1 MDPTLGTGKRK
12 SLFGDLGKPTL
23 RGIRKCPKCGTFNGT
38 RGISCKNKQC
48 DVVFKERERKK
59 GHSAEAVKI
68 ITGSTFQ
75 LYSVRLRNRGPD
87 YRAFVQLPY
96 IQDVDGNPA
105 TVYDT
110 SVLVAASLCFV
121 DSCNKNG
128 NSDTNVVIKSEGN
141 ACVHIRSAISCS
153 QQAQPLGLK
162 NTILDGLQ
170 VNNEMKQAIWQLAT
184 ETSGP
189 VVQRV
194 TKSIM
199 VVKCKVTAKQPL
211 GFLHCAFYETLRN
224 RQQPDYK
231 FQCTCRAFKVR
242 NTHTRE
248 DASKR
253 CVHFYACVCA
263 FASDEKLA
271 EEFSHYI
278 NLDQTQSLAAV
289 TVPLSSDPVQDTQI
303 LSMYPDVED
312 SLSQVAATDTDTM
325 EVIIAEEDLLIPAS
339 PPEKKIKKDEL
350 AQTRSALLTLQE
362 HKQQPSSVSL
372 LTSLHTVT
380 SVAVTKDCTP
390 PPTVP
395 QPLQFQIQS
404 PSQPIASQPQAA
416 SIRHVTLK
424 NSSAPR
430 KISSYPVVLDEFSA
444 SISFQQWLASV
455 TERINQTMH
464 YGFSGTPDPLVFHAP
479 QLFFECLQQRISA
492 GTRKKRLPNFT
503 TGFVRKE
510 ALPLGSFTKYTWH
523 ITNIAQ
529 VKQIFDSNEISLDLT
544 RTFVENRGGTFE
556 PYEPPR
562 PDAFSESKHK
572 NHTPI
577 RPFELKTYLKVGL
590 ATDSKDATPFII
602 EWIPDILPRSH
613 IGELRIKFEY
623 GHQRNG
629 QIENRNSSVN
639 PSSAS
644 LPELTLQSQAVQFH

>member
-1 MDPTLGTGKRK
+1 MDPSLGPGKRK
-12 SLFGDLGKPTL
+12 SPFGDLGKPTL

-121 DSCNKNG
+121 DSCNRNG
-128 NSDTNVVIKSEGN
+128 NAETNTVMKSGVD
-141 ACVHIRSAISCS
+141 ACVHIRSAINCV

-162 NTILDGLQ
+162 NTILDSLQ
-170 VNNEMKQAIWQLAT
+170 VNNDMRQAIWLLAT

-224 RQQPDYK
+224 RQQPEYK

-242 NTHTRE
+242 NSHTRE
-248 DASKR
+248 DVNKR
-253 CVHFYACVCA
+253 CVHFYACICA

-271 EEFSHYI
+271 EEFAHYI
-278 NLDQTQSLAAV
+278 NMDQSLAAV
-289 TVPLSSDPVQDTQI
+289 SVPLSSEAAQSAQI

-325 EVIIAEEDLLIPAS
+325 EVIIAEDDLLIPS
-339 PPEKKIKKDEL
+339 PPEKRVKKEDQL
-350 AQTRSALLTLQE
+350 AQASSALLTLQE
-362 HKQQPSSVSL
+362 QKQPVSL
-372 LTSLHTVT
+372 LTSMHTVST
-380 SVAVTKDCTP
+380 GPTTKGSTP
-390 PPTVP
+390 PPTAP

-404 PSQPIASQPQAA
+404 QSQPTAPQQQTSSSHHGAA
-416 SIRHVTLK
+416 K
-424 NSSAPR
+424 YSSAPR
-430 KISSYPVVLDEFSA
+430 KISYPAVLDEYSA
-444 SISFQQWLASV
+444 SVSFQQWLASV

-529 VKQIFDSNEISLDLT
+529 VKQIFDSSEIALDLT

-577 RPFELKTYLKVGL
+577 RPFELKTYLKVGQ
-590 ATDSKDATPFII
+590 TNESKEPTPFII

-629 QIENRNSSVN
+629 QIENRNSSAN
-639 PSSAS
+639 LPTASSS
-644 LPELTLQSQAVQFH
+644 DLTLQSQTVQFRKILSS